1 MRIYLDNCCYN
12 RPFDKQNQLRIRL
25 ETEAKLHIQRM
36 MRLGIVEYAWS
47 DILSQEISDSPFP
60 ARQEKIFEW
69 EDGAAANVPITP
81 EIVVKASALVA
92 RGLGKA
98 DALHVVCAEAAG
110 CDWFLTTDRPLL
122 KKLRQYGG
130 MRIANPME
138 FLVEDENDD

>member
-69 EDGAAANVPITP
+69 EDGAAANVPITS

-98 DALHVVCAEAAG
+98 DALHVACAEAAG
-110 CDWFLTTDRPLL
+110 CDWFFTTDKPLL